1 MVRVD
6 IELRMGKTRK
16 GEREARVA
24 RRMHALVACAFGVLA
39 IVLASCAK
47 NTTPASNPTP
57 VSLAPTVAAAVG
69 LAVVPVQVTY
79 VLRSL
84 RPTLDSLFPS
94 RDSLD
99 QAACSAIAG
108 LVCHQYVYRRDS
120 LTLRSD
126 GDRLSISTALSFR
139 AQVGMAGMSRLA
151 SCGYQPEAMR
161 RATLAMSTTLFW
173 RRDWRIGVRGTTAV
187 ASLLDPCRVTV
198 LGVDATSTLRGVVNR
213 QLADFAAQA
222 DTAIPRVADL
232 RPLADSLWR
241 SFLEPTALD
250 STNTL
255 WLTLE
260 PEAVRVAPFVG
271 NGPSIRTAIV
281 LYARPHVVAGDK
293 PKVVTRKLPELS
305 LGDAPD
311 HFDVPITVELPFADL
326 QRRAAAQ
333 LALETATSSVKVDS
347 VHLRGAG
354 DAVTVELQV
363 SGAMRGTLTLNSR
376 LRWDAAA
383 RELRLDELEWNLA
396 SKGALSRV
404 KATLGAPLV
413 SRAIRR
419 ATMGGRVPLGA
430 QLDSTRVE
438 LLRKLNGP
446 VGKGNAMGSSVQDIQ
461 ILSVHATATGI
472 LVQARLTGQAGVWIQ

>member
-16 GEREARVA
+16 GEGEARIA
-24 RRMHALVACAFGVLA
+24 RRLYALFACGVVAS
-39 IVLASCAK
+39 ASCAQ
-47 NTTPASNPTP
+47 NTTPPSNPTP
-57 VSLAPTVAAAVG
+57 ATVAPTGAATNG

-84 RPTLDSLFPS
+84 RPTLDSLFPV

-99 QAACSAIAG
+99 QAACSAVAG

-126 GDRLSISTALSFR
+126 GDRLSITTALAFR
-139 AQVGMAGMSRLA
+139 AQVGMAGVSRLA
-151 SCGYQPEAMR
+151 SCGYQPETMR

-241 SFLEPTALD
+241 SFVEPTALD

-281 LYARPHVVAGDK
+281 LYARPRVVTGDK
-293 PKVVTRKLPELS
+293 PKVVSRKLPELA
-305 LGDAPD
+305 LGTAPD
-311 HFDVPITVELPFADL
+311 HFDVPLTVELSFADL

-333 LALETATSSVKVDS
+333 LALETEKSSVKVDS
-347 VHLRGAG
+347 VHLRGTG
-354 DAVTVELQV
+354 DTVTVELQV

-376 LRWDAAA
+376 LRWDASA

-446 VGKGNAMGSSVQDIQ
+446 VGKGNALGSSVQDIQ
-461 ILSVHATATGI
+461 IISVHATATGI
-472 LVQARLTGQAGVWIQ
+472 VVQARLTGQAGVWIQ